1 MRAAARVLFVPA
13 LVWFFCVG
21 AFLFVCLGVL
31 GAVCFCCVFLRF
43 VLCCAVVAG
52 VLLRR
57 PSDDCC
63 FVGGWCAVWDGWQG
77 CFWRRRRG
85 VSLGAFL
92 RLCWCCAVA
101 AGVLRCVVACAV
113 FVVFF
118 FFVLVGLLAA
128 VGCGRAGVCGVV
140 R

>member
-1 MRAAARVLFVPA
+1 MFCLCLRLFGFFVLVLF
-13 LVWFFCVG
+13 C
-21 AFLFVCLGVL
+21 LFVWVFWVL
-31 GAVCFCCVFLRF
+31 CVFAVCFS
-43 VLCCAVVAG
+43 VLCCVAPWWLVCCCAARAMIVALLEAG
-52 VLLRR
+52 VLCGM
-57 PSDDCC
+57 DGKGA
-63 FVGGWCAVWDGWQG
+63 FGEGGG
-77 CFWRRRRG
+77 R

-118 FFVLVGLLAA
+118 FLLVGLLAA